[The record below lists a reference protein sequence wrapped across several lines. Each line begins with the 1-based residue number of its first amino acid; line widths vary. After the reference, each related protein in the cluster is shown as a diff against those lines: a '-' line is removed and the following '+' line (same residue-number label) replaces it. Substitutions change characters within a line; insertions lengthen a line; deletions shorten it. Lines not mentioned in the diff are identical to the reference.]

1 MTILKG
7 IGNND
12 MCQVGDIILINR
24 FKDARGTEVSRHPF
38 IVVDDAAGMI
48 GGLDFDLV
56 SVMTTSYKGDTDSY
70 NKRFDPGYVHL
81 DASDGMKKESHA
93 FVYDLY
99 YFNLQKIDYQIIG
112 QLETEAFNRVLDVI
126 DEFDR
131 EGLLRVIKT
140 NL

>member
-1 MTILKG
+1 MMILKSIG
-7 IGNND
+7 INA

-24 FKDARGTEVSRHPF
+24 FKDANGTEVSRHPF
-38 IVVDDAAGMI
+38 IVVDDAADTI

-56 SVMTTSYKGDTDSY
+56 SVMTTSYKGEADLSR
-70 NKRFDPGYVHL
+70 KRFDPGYVHL
-81 DASDGMKKESHA
+81 DVSDGMKKVSHA
-93 FVYDLY
+93 FIYDLY

-131 EGLLRVIKT
+131 EGLLRIVKT

>member
-1 MTILKG
+1 MMILKSIG
-7 IGNND
+7 INA

-24 FKDARGTEVSRHPF
+24 FKDANGTEVSRHPF
-38 IVVDDAAGMI
+38 IVVDDAADTI

-56 SVMTTSYKGDTDSY
+56 SVMTTSYKGDADLSR
-70 NKRFDPGYVHL
+70 KRFDPGYVHL
-81 DASDGMKKESHA
+81 DVSD
-93 FVYDLY
+93 
-99 YFNLQKIDYQIIG
+99 FNLQKIDYQIIG

-131 EGLLRVIKT
+131 EGLLRVVKT